1 MKKYYISLVLV
12 LTMSIIFA
20 QHTGKQAIFNAT
32 ANSYIDYGKGIDLT
46 GYNNKLSNGTAMT
59 ITMWIK
65 WDKKTAAGVGEWANL
80 FTLADSAVS
89 GDNGVFWIQHNQTNT
104 KFEFALNTKTSGRQ
118 FIQSNTNPVDGVW
131 YHIACVYDASL
142 SSKNMKL
149 YINGVLESNNDSKG
163 NIITFGSKSKLNVGR
178 WPNPLNN
185 YRRFDGMIDEISVWS
200 KALTATNIVNIM
212 NNPESVTGTNYN
224 ASKLIG
230 YYNFD
235 TGTASDLSSSGNNGT
250 NAGAVTFTNSS
261 SLPVELIN
269 FDVTLNNGKSLI
281 QWSTATE
288 TNNNFFTI
296 ERSLDGVTAETIAV
310 VNGSGN
316 SNVIVNYNH
325 IDQNT
330 PTGVVYYRIKQT
342 DFDGT
347 TETFAWKAIN
357 TSSAETS
364 LLKVYPN
371 PSNGILNVSMTGI
384 SSAQTTLNIFD
395 ITGRQVMSQQFESKD
410 FFTTT
415 LDLSSMIPAGLY
427 YVEVINDSQRLIEK
441 IILK

>member
-1 MKKYYISLVLV
+1 
-12 LTMSIIFA
+12 
-20 QHTGKQAIFNAT
+20 
-32 ANSYIDYGKGIDLT
+32 
-46 GYNNKLSNGTAMT
+46 
-59 ITMWIK
+59 
-65 WDKKTAAGVGEWANL
+65 
-80 FTLADSAVS
+80 
-89 GDNGVFWIQHNQTNT
+89 
-104 KFEFALNTKTSGRQ
+104 
-118 FIQSNTNPVDGVW
+118 
-131 YHIACVYDASL
+131 
-142 SSKNMKL
+142 MKL
-149 YINGVLESNNDSKG
+149 YINGVLEVNNDSKG
-163 NIITFGSKSKLNVGR
+163 NITVFGTKSKLNVGR
-178 WPNPLNN
+178 WPNPSNN
-185 YRRFDGMIDEISVWS
+185 YRFFDGMIDEISVWS
-200 KALTATNIVNIM
+200 KALTASNIVNIM

-224 ASKLIG
+224 AAKLIG

-235 TGTASDLSSSGNNGT
+235 TGTPLDLSSSGNNGT
-250 NAGAVTFTNSS
+250 NAGGVTFTNSG

-288 TNNNFFTI
+288 TNNNFFTV

-316 SNVIVNYNH
+316 SNGIVSYKH
-325 IDQNT
+325 IDQDT
-330 PTGVVYYRIKQT
+330 PAGIVYYRIKQT

-347 TETFAWKAIN
+347 TETFAWKAVN
-357 TSSAETS
+357 TSSAQNS

-415 LDLSSMIPAGLY
+415 LDLSSTIPAGLY
-427 YVEVINDSQRLIEK
+427 YIEVINDSQRLIEK

>member
-1 MKKYYISLVLV
+1 MKKYYFTFVLV
-12 LTMSIIFA
+12 LTISILFA
-20 QHTGKQAIFNAT
+20 QHTGQQAIFNAT
-32 ANSYIDYGKGIDLT
+32 SNSYIDYGKGINLS

-59 ITMWIK
+59 ITMWVK
-65 WDKKTAAGVGEWANL
+65 WGKKTAAGVGEWANL
-80 FTLADSAVS
+80 FTLADTAIS
-89 GDNGVFWIQHNQTNT
+89 GDNGVFWVQHNQTNT
-104 KFEFALNTKTSGRQ
+104 KFEFALNTQTSGRQ
-118 FIQSNTNPVDGVW
+118 YIQSNTNPVDGVW

-142 SSKNMKL
+142 STKNMKL
-149 YINGVLESNNDSKG
+149 YINGILEAYNDAKG
-163 NIITFGSKSKLNVGR
+163 NITIFGSKSKLNVGR
-178 WPNPLNN
+178 WPNPTNN
-185 YRRFDGMIDEISVWS
+185 YRFFDGMIDEISVWS
-200 KALTATNIVNIM
+200 KPLSTADIVSIM
-212 NNPESVTGTNYN
+212 NNPESVTGRNYN
-224 ASKLIG
+224 AAKLIG

-235 TGTASDLSSSGNNGT
+235 TGTPLDLSSSGNNGT
-250 NAGAVTFTNSS
+250 NAGGVTFTNSG

-288 TNNNFFTI
+288 TNNNFFTV
-296 ERSLDGVTAETIAV
+296 ERSFDGVTAETIAV

-316 SNVIVNYNH
+316 SNVIVNYNQ
-325 IDQNT
+325 IDQDT
-330 PTGVVYYRIKQT
+330 PTGIVYYRIKQT

-347 TETFAWKAIN
+347 TETFAWKAVN
-357 TSSAETS
+357 TSSAQTS